1 MRLVLFLAV
10 AVFSTKAHPHRAGT
24 CDAGNF
30 GLDRFHGGL
39 RQTLEHRNLLLKV
52 NGETMYPNN
61 SFEVPQGG
69 SHELTLT
76 NTDGVTEFKGFFFR
90 LQNSTNGVDT
100 SNMLLETSHFARI
113 NPLCTQNVTGIE
125 HTSNTLKTSITVTFS
140 PRIVGEYILDLHVVA
155 TRENDW
161 VYDQY
166 SINVVSS
173 NLTSTTISPSD
184 TSLSQNAGGTKFDK
198 KAMGLILAFLIL
210 GLYLFLSFFL
220 FCLKIIRRP
229 YNHTSRK
236 KTMEQEESKR
246 MSWLPAE
253 IQLTP
258 LIV

>member
-1 MRLVLFLAV
+1 MLLLLYLLLIDFV
-10 AVFSTKAHPHRAGT
+10 VFSTKAHPHRAGT

-30 GLDRFHGGL
+30 GLDRFHGGK
-39 RQTLEHRNLLLKV
+39 RQTLQNRNLSLKV

-61 SFEVPQGG
+61 SFEVSQG
-69 SHELTLT
+69 SHNLTLT

-90 LQNSTNGVDT
+90 LQNTNGADT

-113 NPLCTQNVTGIE
+113 NPLCTQNATGIE
-125 HTSNTLKTSITVTFS
+125 HTSNSLKTSITVTFS
-140 PRIVGEYILDLHVVA
+140 PRLVGEYILDLHVVA

-166 SINVVSS
+166 SITVVSS
-173 NLTSTTISPSD
+173 NLSSTVSPSD
-184 TSLSQNAGGTKFDK
+184 ASLSQNGGEIRFDK
-198 KAMGLILAFLIL
+198 KEVRLIVAFSIL
-210 GLYLFLSFFL
+210 GLYLFLSL
-220 FCLKIIRRP
+220 FCFCWKIIRRP
-229 YNHTSRK
+229 YNHTK
-236 KTMEQEESKR
+236 KTPMEQEEPK

>member
-1 MRLVLFLAV
+1 
-10 AVFSTKAHPHRAGT
+10 
-24 CDAGNF
+24 
-30 GLDRFHGGL
+30 
-39 RQTLEHRNLLLKV
+39 
-52 NGETMYPNN
+52 MYPNN

-90 LQNSTNGVDT
+90 LQNTNGVDT

-253 IQLTP
+253 IQLTH